1 MPTLKTYLHLI
12 HLRLSRARA
21 ASHLQTQVPPG
32 ITNFSSSHAFPY
44 GRTNLFL
51 SEQPVSQTA
60 PLTRVSRSCPDGLCP
75 QAYTGAPQPI
85 PCATSHPIP
94 IQSASPGPGNP
105 PVKPCSTGTATPP
118 TNVAQVCLASNRP
131 CVNSGQRGPTARA
144 RARPNDR
151 LRPSSFYSTLTARPR
166 PACSSHQQIVVPAAP
181 RLQAQPSTPK
191 ALDTRQTDTCKSRP
205 SPRTPDP
212 AQPTKTPEHE
222 KRVFPFAPRFASATR
237 LWRWG
242 VASAFLCEA
251 LSLLRVL
258 GSAMVRCLGA
268 GGREFA
274 SPCLALREIGK
285 ASWYLG

>member
-1 MPTLKTYLHLI
+1 MFSRGGGEGGQSRRRGAAGGSKSEGRRAWWWLWWWLWWWWWWCWTLLPTLKTYLHLI

-118 TNVAQVCLASNRP
+118 TNVAQVCLASYRP
-131 CVNSGQRGPTARA
+131 CVHSRQRGPTTRA
-144 RARPNDR
+144 RTRTRPNNR
-151 LRPSSFYSTLTARPR
+151 LRPSSFRSQNRRLTGPARTANNPPGLYSP
-166 PACSSHQQIVVPAAP
+166 SHG
-181 RLQAQPSTPK
+181 QAHKP
-191 ALDTRQTDTCKSRP
+191 
-205 SPRTPDP
+205 
-212 AQPTKTPEHE
+212 
-222 KRVFPFAPRFASATR
+222 
-237 LWRWG
+237 
-242 VASAFLCEA
+242 
-251 LSLLRVL
+251 
-258 GSAMVRCLGA
+258 
-268 GGREFA
+268 
-274 SPCLALREIGK
+274 
-285 ASWYLG
+285 ASW